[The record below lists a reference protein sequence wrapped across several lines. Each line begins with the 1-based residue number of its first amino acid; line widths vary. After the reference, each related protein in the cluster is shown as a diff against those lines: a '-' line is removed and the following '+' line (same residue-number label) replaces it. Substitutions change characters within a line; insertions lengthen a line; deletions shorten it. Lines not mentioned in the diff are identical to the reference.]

1 MKTNSNHGLLCNLLN
16 HNSSVPQEE
25 LTKAIGEALSTGIA
39 LFYYIKESD
48 GSLRRATGTRVPEF
62 IPFKR
67 LEEYKATLAGVS
79 MGLASVEVVK
89 NQGHSDLQVAQDW
102 VRELGK
108 DVAAVIA
115 DLNRHTEVKP
125 IDPESPTISYYDFE
139 AKDIRSFKL
148 SNLVAI
154 L

>member
-1 MKTNSNHGLLCNLLN
+1 MC
-16 HNSSVPQEE
+16 
-25 LTKAIGEALSTGIA
+25 IR
-39 LFYYIKESD
+39 D
-48 GSLRRATGTRVPEF
+48 R
-62 IPFKR
+62 
-67 LEEYKATLAGVS
+67 
-79 MGLASVEVVK
+79 
-89 NQGHSDLQVAQDW
+89 
-102 VRELGK
+102 GK